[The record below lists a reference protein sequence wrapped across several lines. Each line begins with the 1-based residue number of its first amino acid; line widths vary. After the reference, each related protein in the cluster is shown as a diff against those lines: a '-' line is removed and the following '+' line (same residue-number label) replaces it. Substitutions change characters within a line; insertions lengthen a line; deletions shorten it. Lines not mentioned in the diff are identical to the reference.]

1 MQLVAARLS
10 APDGR
15 RFAFS
20 GRSCTWPVSRRNA
33 IALEVSPDQSK

>member
-15 RFAFS
+15 RFAFP
-20 GRSCTWPVSRRNA
+20 GAHARGPVSRRNTV
-33 IALEVSPDQSK
+33 ALEVSPDQSK